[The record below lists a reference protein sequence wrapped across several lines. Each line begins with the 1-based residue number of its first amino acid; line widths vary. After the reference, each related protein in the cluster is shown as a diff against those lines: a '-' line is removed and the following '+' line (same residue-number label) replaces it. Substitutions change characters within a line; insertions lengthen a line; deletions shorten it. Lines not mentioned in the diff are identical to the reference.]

1 MVEGTIDT
9 GSDRALR
16 TPMTRLA
23 FAVGNGGNG
32 VITDRDTPMRD
43 GEEWGMSNRWRSV
56 GF

>member
-32 VITDRDTPMRD
+32 AITDRDTPMRD
-43 GEEWGMSNRWRSV
+43 GEEWGCPTN
-56 GF
+56 GGL